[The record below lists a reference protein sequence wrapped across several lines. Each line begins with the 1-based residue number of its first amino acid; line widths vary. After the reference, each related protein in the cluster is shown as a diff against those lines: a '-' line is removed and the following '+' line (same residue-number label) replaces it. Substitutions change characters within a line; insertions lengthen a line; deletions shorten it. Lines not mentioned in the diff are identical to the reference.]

1 MLPNINKE
9 ERSILI
15 ALGPSNVPQTA
26 KYISEETGIG
36 RGGVHVILARMKDAG
51 LLSLSL
57 ETLPAD
63 AVGLREPRRLY
74 CVTDAARMYLLPA
87 DFLQA
92 CREECVRSTLTSV
105 PLKFQFLAQ
114 RNMRSLD
121 DVHDW
126 MQKTRTKFVELVSI
140 YGGNGK

>member
-1 MLPNINKE
+1 MLPNLNKD
-9 ERSILI
+9 ERTILA

-36 RGGVHVILARMKDAG
+36 MGGVHVILARMKDAG
-51 LLSLSL
+51 LVISSL
-57 ETLPAD
+57 ETLPPTS
-63 AVGLREPRRLY
+63 VGLREPRRLY
-74 CVTDAARMYLLPA
+74 CASDVARMYLLPEE
-87 DFLQA
+87 FLQV

-105 PLKFQFLAQ
+105 PLKFQFMAQ

-126 MQKTRTKFVELVSI
+126 MQKTRTEFVELVSI
-140 YGGNGK
+140 YGGNSK